1 MGFDYS
7 DELIPSLSTF
17 LPWTQQFDHFV
28 AQALNFVAL
37 GSKLLSA
44 ARKKISFSSL
54 LPYWDSLRG
63 DPRFE
68 KSSPISRR
76 RRQLPDNA
84 AALNFFPLQ
93 SSNIVS
99 RLRYMKPGR

>member
-1 MGFDYS
+1 
-7 DELIPSLSTF
+7 
-17 LPWTQQFDHFV
+17 
-28 AQALNFVAL
+28 
-37 GSKLLSA
+37 LSA

-84 AALNFFPLQ
+84 AARIGFFPASIFEHRKPLTIYETR
-93 SSNIVS
+93 S
-99 RLRYMKPGR
+99 MKDLAPTNQACIYTLVA

>member
-1 MGFDYS
+1 
-7 DELIPSLSTF
+7 
-17 LPWTQQFDHFV
+17 
-28 AQALNFVAL
+28 
-37 GSKLLSA
+37 LSA

-68 KSSPISRR
+68 KWSPISRR

-84 AALNFFPLQ
+84 AARIEFFPA
-93 SSNIVS
+93 SIFEH
-99 RLRYMKPGR
+99 RK